1 MSKENLIKWVIGV
14 LGVFFIPPVVS
25 FILGILLIIA
35 STEELNIKFGNL
47 KLYGSYCILAGLCSC
62 VLTLFSGRI

>member
-1 MSKENLIKWVIGV
+1 MSKETLIRWTIGI

-25 FILGILLIIA
+25 FILGIILIIA

-47 KLYGSYCILAGLCSC
+47 KLYGGYFILAGLCSC
-62 VLTLFSGRI
+62 VLTLFSRI